1 MHLPFYLESLRM
13 NKPTLL
19 SLAVS
24 LIFSPTIG
32 MADSS
37 DNSRQNGIP
46 VKALPLLDVQAS
58 RMEGPAFEGQSLSS
72 SSLARQRINT
82 NDTARLLEDIPGVS
96 TYGAGGISSLPTIRG
111 FADDRIRTQVDGMDL
126 MSACPNHMNPALS
139 YIDPSNVETVQVY
152 AGITPVSVGGDSIG
166 GTIQVNSA
174 RPKFAKD
181 DQDLLVTGKLGT
193 FYRSNG
199 AARGGNVALTLASQN
214 LSLTYTDSYSQANN
228 YRAAGDF
235 KKPGGWNQQN
245 NPFLR
250 PFIDKVTERTV
261 AGTAYRGSRHR
272 ELTLGWKILDNH
284 LLELKLGEQSIDW
297 EGFPNQRMDMVS
309 SEPHPANPGN
319 FLLNTKKPANV
330 NRTANLHYTGQFDW
344 GELEMRYFHQSLEHS
359 MDMLPHRYMFM
370 MMPMLSEATT
380 DGGMAK
386 ATIALSD
393 QHIVRLG
400 TDFQFYRLD
409 DWWPGIGLL
418 PNSMCCDNFW
428 NIRDGKRDRIGV
440 FGEWETQWSRQWTTL
455 LGIRTDRVKSNTG
468 SVQGYSSGSY
478 QADADAFNAL
488 HRSREDYHYD
498 LTALS
503 RFTPDDGQSYEFGF
517 ARKTRSP
524 NLYERY
530 PWSRLPMA
538 ALMNNFVGDGNGYV
552 GNPDLKPEV
561 AYTISASGDW
571 HDADREK
578 WQVKTTGYVTYVEH
592 YVDAVRLPGYN
603 RNDEYMLLQYANAD
617 ARLYGLDVSGSYR
630 LGSLAKVG
638 SFTVT
643 GMVSYVRG
651 ENRTT
656 DDNLYRM
663 MPLNG
668 KFALEHKLGSWTN
681 TLEMHAVAEKDR
693 VSQMRNEITTP
704 GYTLFNLRSSV
715 EWQRARLDLS
725 VENLFNRFY
734 YLPLGGAYLAEGNS
748 MTTNG
753 VPWGMGVPGRGRS
766 INVALSYSF

>member
-1 MHLPFYLESLRM
+1 M
-13 NKPTLL
+13 NKPILL

-24 LIFSPTIG
+24 LIFSPASG
-32 MADSS
+32 MADTIDSKE
-37 DNSRQNGIP
+37 NGTP
-46 VKALPLLDVQAS
+46 VKELPLLEVQAS
-58 RMEGPAFEGQSLSS
+58 RIEDPAFEGQSLSS
-72 SSLARQRINT
+72 ASLARRRLNT

-96 TYGAGGISSLPTIRG
+96 TYGAGGISSLPTIHG

-139 YIDPSNVETVQVY
+139 YMDPSNVETVQVY

-166 GTIQVNSA
+166 GTIQVSSA
-174 RPKFAKD
+174 KPKFAKD
-181 DQDLLVTGKLGT
+181 GEDLLVTGKLGT

-245 NPFLR
+245 NAFLR
-250 PFIDKVTERTV
+250 PFLDSVTERTV

-272 ELTLGWKILDNH
+272 ELSLGWKIQDNH
-284 LLELKLGEQSIDW
+284 LFELKLGEQSLDW

-309 SEPHPANPGN
+309 SEPDPGNPGN

-330 NRTANLHYTGQFDW
+330 NRTANLHYTGQFGW
-344 GELEMRYFHQSLEHS
+344 GELEMRYFHQNLEHS
-359 MDMLPHRYMFM
+359 MDMLPHRYIGM

-380 DGGMAK
+380 DGSMVK
-386 ATIALSD
+386 ANIALD
-393 QHIVRLG
+393 EQHSFNIG

-409 DWWPGIGLL
+409 DWWPGIGLSA
-418 PNSMCCDNFW
+418 NSMCCNDFW

-440 FGEWETQWSRQWTTL
+440 FSEWEAKWSSQWTTL

-468 SVQGYSSGSY
+468 PVQGYSSGSY
-478 QADADAFNAL
+478 QADANAFNAL
-488 HRSREDYHYD
+488 NRSREDYHYD

-530 PWSRLPMA
+530 PWSRFAMA
-538 ALMNNFVGDGNGYV
+538 ALMNNFVGDGNGYI
-552 GNPDLKPEV
+552 GNPDLKPEI

-571 HDADREK
+571 HDANKEK
-578 WQVKTTGYVTYVEH
+578 WQVKTTGYLTYVEN
-592 YVDAVRLPGYN
+592 YIDAVRLPGYT
-603 RNDEYMLLQYANAD
+603 RNDQYMLLQYANAD

-630 LGSLAKVG
+630 LGSIANIG
-638 SFTVT
+638 SFAVS
-643 GMVSYVRG
+643 GMFSYVRG
-651 ENRTT
+651 ENRATG
-656 DDNLYRM
+656 DNLYHM

-681 TLEMHAVAEKDR
+681 TLEMQRVTEKDR
-693 VSQMRNEITTP
+693 ISQVRNEITTP
-704 GYTLFNLRSSV
+704 GYTLFNLRSSL
-715 EWQRARLDLS
+715 EWQSTRLDLS

-734 YLPLGGAYLAEGNS
+734 YLPLGGAYLAQGNA

-753 VPWGMGVPGRGRS
+753 IPWGMGVPGRGRS
-766 INVALSYSF
+766 VNIALSYSF

>member
-1 MHLPFYLESLRM
+1 MKTPSLLSIAISLACCPIASFAGSTLVTNTVDSPTTYPTKELPLIDVSAERIKDTAFAGEKISSKSLR
-13 NKPTLL
+13 T
-19 SLAVS
+19 
-24 LIFSPTIG
+24 
-32 MADSS
+32 
-37 DNSRQNGIP
+37 
-46 VKALPLLDVQAS
+46 
-58 RMEGPAFEGQSLSS
+58 
-72 SSLARQRINT
+72 NT
-82 NDTARLLEDIPGVS
+82 NDTARLLEYLPGVN
-96 TYGAGGISSLPTIRG
+96 TYSAGGISSLPTMHG
-111 FADDRIRTQVDGMDL
+111 FADDRIRTQVNGMDL

-174 RPKFAKD
+174 KPKFAKND
-181 DQDLLVTGKLGT
+181 EELLITGKLGT

-199 AARGGNVALTLASQN
+199 AARGGNIALTVASQN

-228 YRAAGDF
+228 YRTAGDF
-235 KKPGGWNQQN
+235 KRPGAWNQQN

-272 ELTLGWKILDNH
+272 ELSLGWKIQDNH

-309 SEPHPANPGN
+309 SDPEPGNPGAFVLKTN
-319 FLLNTKKPANV
+319 KPANV
-330 NRTANLHYTGQFDW
+330 NRTANLHYIGQFDW
-344 GELEMRYFHQSLEHS
+344 GELEMRYFHQDLKHA
-359 MDMLPHRYMFM
+359 MDMLPHRHYGM

-386 ATIALSD
+386 ATIALD
-393 QHIVRLG
+393 EQHSLRIG
-400 TDFQFYRLD
+400 SDFQFYRLD
-409 DWWPGIGLL
+409 DWWPGIGLFA
-418 PNSMCCDNFW
+418 NSMCCDNFW
-428 NIRDGKRDRIGV
+428 NIRDGKRDRIGI
-440 FGEWETQWSRQWTTL
+440 FSEWEAQWNQQWTTL

-468 SVQGYSSGSY
+468 PAQGYSDGSY
-478 QADADAFNAL
+478 RVDADAYNAL
-488 HRSREDYHYD
+488 NRSREDYHYD
-498 LTALS
+498 MTALS
-503 RFTPDDGQSYEFGF
+503 RFTPDDTQNYEFGF

-530 PWSRLPMA
+530 PWSRFPMA

-561 AYTISASGDW
+561 AYTLSASGDW
-571 HDADREK
+571 HDANKEK
-578 WQVKTTGYVTYVEH
+578 WQLKTTGYLTYVEN
-592 YVDAVRLPGYN
+592 YIDAARLPGYN
-603 RNDEYMLLQYANAD
+603 RNNQYMLLQYTNAD

-630 LGSLAKVG
+630 LGSIANIGRFSL
-638 SFTVT
+638 S

-651 ENRTT
+651 ENRKTG
-656 DDNLYRM
+656 DNLYHM

-668 KFALEHKLGSWTN
+668 KFALEHKVGYWTN
-681 TLEMHAVAEKDR
+681 TLEMHRVTEKNR
-693 VSQMRNEITTP
+693 ISQVRNEITTP
-704 GYTLFNLRSSV
+704 GYTLFNLRSSL
-715 EWQRARLDLS
+715 EWQRTRLDFE

-734 YLPLGGAYLAEGNS
+734 YLPLGGAYLAQGNA
-748 MTTNG
+748 MTIDQ

-766 INVALSYSF
+766 VNVALSYHF